1 MVFHYFH
8 KLRTTYLS
16 TNLRIFENVFI
27 WIKHHNFYPTIKSN
41 YMPVY
46 CIEVFWSAA
55 FKNYYIPKSS
65 WNNGR
70 REYCIAFCNN
80 DIWILG
86 PISVAV
92 QTLADNNFVGIL
104 TGSSE
109 ARHQQAA
116 RWFLISFST
125 GGCYY
130 GNTTRFPHEEMS
142 A

>member
-1 MVFHYFH
+1 MLL
-8 KLRTTYLS
+8 LRTTTYQNLPEIMAEGSTVLLS
-16 TNLRIFENVFI
+16 ATMI
-27 WIKHHNFYPTIKSN
+27 S
-41 YMPVY
+41 
-46 CIEVFWSAA
+46 
-55 FKNYYIPKSS
+55 
-65 WNNGR
+65 
-70 REYCIAFCNN
+70 EY
-80 DIWILG
+80 LG